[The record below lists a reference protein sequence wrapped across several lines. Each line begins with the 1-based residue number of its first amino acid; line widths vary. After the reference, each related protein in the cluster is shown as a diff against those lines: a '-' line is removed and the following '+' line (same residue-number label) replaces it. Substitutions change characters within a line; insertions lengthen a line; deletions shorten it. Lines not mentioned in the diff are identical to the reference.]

1 MLFFVPA
8 PYGRHFR
15 PGWGPALASRV
26 GWVAME
32 SPSVVLFAL
41 VLIANPELGT
51 PMVTVLGLL
60 WLVHYVQRTFV
71 FSLLLRSSGRR
82 QTLLTVALA
91 DVFNVLNATGNAASL
106 RDRPFD
112 AAFVVERCSSSA
124 DCCSTCTPI
133 TCCGASGNRRD
144 RVQIPV
150 GGGFAYISAPD
161 YLGEI
166 VERVGFA
173 LAAGTL
179 AAWAFALFTFANLAP
194 RAVANHRWYPGALS
208 GLPRRE
214 AGAGPL
220 RLVRAPP
227 VSLCGDANR
236 PRPSGGSQFPGSRG
250 RPTHVRRMKCGLS
263 SRWRR

>member
-1 MLFFVPA
+1 MGARVSPPAVMTSLWTWIQPIARIAPWIVLLSAAAVFPLLFFVPA

-41 VLIANPELGT
+41 VWIANPELGT

-112 AAFVVERCSSSA
+112 AAFVVGTVLFVGGLLLNVHS
-124 DCCSTCTPI
+124 DHLL
-133 TCCGASGNRRD
+133 RRL
-144 RVQIPV
+144 REPGETGYKIPV
-150 GGGFAYISAPD
+150 GGGFAYVSAPN

-166 VERVGFA
+166 VEWVGFA

-194 RAVANHRWYPGALS
+194 RAVANHRWYREHFPDYPDERRALV
-208 GLPRRE
+208 PF
-214 AGAGPL
+214 
-220 RLVRAPP
+220 V
-227 VSLCGDANR
+227 
-236 PRPSGGSQFPGSRG
+236 
-250 RPTHVRRMKCGLS
+250 
-263 SRWRR
+263 W